1 MQTDNRLFDDFAK
14 VMGGAVGAFSGLRN
28 EFEQW
33 VKGQVEGL
41 LGRMDLVTRE
51 EFEAVRA
58 MAEKARGEN
67 EALAARIAAL
77 EVAAAAKRD
86 R

>member
-67 EALAARIAAL
+67 ETLAARIAAL
-77 EVAAAAKRD
+77 EAGAGARRD